1 MGGAGSHEQVA
12 AYRSP
17 LLDLPGAVATD
28 TSAAAHAID
37 AGVAAHDVD
46 AGVAAHY
53 GDPLREQRQLANG
66 AGLVD
71 LSHRGVIRISGADRL
86 SWLHNLTTQSVERL
100 SPGASAQALILSP
113 QGHVEHHLQLVDDG
127 ESVWIHVERADVAPL
142 VDFLTSM
149 RFMLRVEVADVTADW
164 AIVWEP
170 ILSPHATLL
179 TRVDPQLDEV
189 AGRQVFVPRPDLL
202 AFVTS
207 TDRTGPPVGVLALEA
222 LRVAAG
228 RPRFGFET
236 DHRTIPHE
244 LGWIGTAVQL
254 DKGCY
259 RGQETVARVANLGR
273 PPRRL
278 VRLHLDGSARE
289 TLPARGSEVVVAA
302 VGEEIGVIGRVTTAA
317 YHYEL
322 GPIALAVVKY
332 ATPDDAS
339 VLVRT
344 GDGDVPA
351 TMDAVVERDS
361 GPRPG
366 QVARAAFRTLGV
378 R

>member
-1 MGGAGSHEQVA
+1 MGGVDAAVDNAVQIT

-28 TSAAAHAID
+28 TGSAAVEPD
-37 AGVAAHDVD
+37 T
-46 AGVAAHY
+46 GVAAHY

-66 AGLVD
+66 AGFVD
-71 LSHRGVIRISGADRL
+71 LSHRSVIRITGADRL
-86 SWLHNLTTQSVERL
+86 TWLHNLTTQSLERL
-100 SPGASAQALILSP
+100 APGVGAQALILSP

-127 ESVWIHVERADVAPL
+127 EAVWMHVERADAQSL

-149 RFMLRVEVADVTADW
+149 RFMLRVEVGDVTADW
-164 AIVWEP
+164 AVVWEP
-170 ILSPHATLL
+170 ILEPHPTLL
-179 TRVDPQLDEV
+179 SRVDPQRDDV
-189 AGRQVFVPRPDLL
+189 AGRQVFVARTDLL
-202 AFVTS
+202 AFATS
-207 TDRTGPPVGVLALEA
+207 TDRTGPPAGVHALEA

-228 RPRFGFET
+228 RPRFGLET

-289 TLPARGSEVVVAA
+289 VLPPRGSEVAEVGGDAA
-302 VGEEIGVIGRVTTAA
+302 AIGRVTSAA

-332 ATPDDAS
+332 ATPDDAAL
-339 VLVRT
+339 VVRT
-344 GDGDVPA
+344 ADTDVPA

-366 QVARAAFRTLGV
+366 QAARAAFRTLGV

>member
-1 MGGAGSHEQVA
+1 MGAAAESAQVA
-12 AYRSP
+12 GYGSP

-28 TSAAAHAID
+28 TP
-37 AGVAAHDVD
+37 AGTADEALD

-66 AGLVD
+66 VGLVD
-71 LSHRGVIRISGADRL
+71 LSHRSVIRISGVDRL
-86 SWLHNLTTQSVERL
+86 TWLHNLTTQSLERL
-100 SPGASAQALILSP
+100 PAGVGAQALILSP

-127 ESVWIHVERADVAPL
+127 EAVWIHVERADAQSL

-164 AIVWEP
+164 AVVWEP
-170 ILSPHATLL
+170 IREPHATLL
-179 TRVDPQLDEV
+179 SRVDPQLDDV
-189 AGRQVFVPRPDLL
+189 AGRQVFLPRKDLL
-202 AFVTS
+202 AFATS
-207 TDRTGPPVGVLALEA
+207 ADRTGPPAGVLAFEA
-222 LRVAAG
+222 LRIAAG
-228 RPRFGFET
+228 RPRFGLET

-254 DKGCY
+254 NKGCY

-289 TLPARGSEVVVAA
+289 VLPAQGSEVADASGDAA
-302 VGEEIGVIGRVTTAA
+302 AIGRVTSAA

-332 ATPDDAS
+332 ATPDD
-339 VLVRT
+339 VPVIVRI
-344 GDGDVPA
+344 GDVDVSA

-366 QVARAAFRTLGV
+366 QAARAAFRTLGV

>member
-1 MGGAGSHEQVA
+1 MSAAAESVQTA

-17 LLDLPGAVATD
+17 LLDLPAAVATD
-28 TSAAAHAID
+28 DWPAGDASAERD
-37 AGVAAHDVD
+37 LD

-66 AGLVD
+66 TGFVD
-71 LSHRGVIRISGADRL
+71 LSHRSVVRISGADRL
-86 SWLHNLTTQSVERL
+86 TWLHNLTTQSLERL
-100 SPGASAQALILSP
+100 STGVGAQALILSP

-127 ESVWIHVERADVAPL
+127 DSVWIHVERDDARSL

-149 RFMLRVEVADVTADW
+149 RFMLRVEVDDVTADW
-164 AIVWEP
+164 AVVWEP
-170 ILSPHATLL
+170 VLEPHATLL
-179 TRVDPQLDEV
+179 SRVDPERDEV
-189 AGRQVFVPRPDLL
+189 AGRQVFVPRRDLL
-202 AFVTS
+202 AFATS
-207 TDRTGPPVGVLALEA
+207 ADRTGPPAGVLALEA

-228 RPRFGFET
+228 RPRFGRET

-289 TLPARGSEVVVAA
+289 TLPARDSEVAVVGDDVAA
-302 VGEEIGVIGRVTTAA
+302 IGRITTAA

-332 ATPDDAS
+332 ATPDDVS

-344 GDGDVPA
+344 GDADVPA

-366 QVARAAFRTLGV
+366 QAARAAFRTLGV

>member
-1 MGGAGSHEQVA
+1 MRQAEVSELVA

-28 TSAAAHAID
+28 TTLASAAPD
-37 AGVAAHDVD
+37 AD

-53 GDPLREQRQLANG
+53 GDPLREQRQLAQG
-66 AGLVD
+66 VGLVD
-71 LSHRGVIRISGADRL
+71 LSHRGVVRIGGADRL
-86 SWLHNLTTQSVERL
+86 TWLHNLTTQRL
-100 SPGASAQALILSP
+100 ARLAPGVGTQALILSP

-127 ESVWIHVERADVAPL
+127 EAVWIHLEAADAAPL

-149 RFMLRVEVADVTADW
+149 RFMLRVEVEDVTSDW
-164 AIVWEP
+164 AVVWEP
-170 ILSPHATLL
+170 IREPHPTMVS
-179 TRVDPQLDEV
+179 RVDPTDDEV
-189 AGRQVFVPRPDLL
+189 AGREVFVPRADLL
-202 AFVTS
+202 AFATS
-207 TDRTGPPVGVLALEA
+207 ADRTGPPAGVLALEA
-222 LRVAAG
+222 FRVAAG

-289 TLPARGSEVVVAA
+289 NLPTVGSEVAEVSAGAA
-302 VGEEIGVIGRVTTAA
+302 GAIGRVTTAA

-332 ATPDDAS
+332 GTPDD
-339 VLVRT
+339 VPVVVGT
-344 GDGDVPA
+344 GDVAVSA

-366 QVARAAFRTLGV
+366 QAARAAFRTLGV

>member
-1 MGGAGSHEQVA
+1 MGAAGESVQA
-12 AYRSP
+12 AGYRSP

-28 TSAAAHAID
+28 AAD
-37 AGVAAHDVD
+37 DLD

-53 GDPLREQRQLANG
+53 GDPLREQRQLASG
-66 AGLVD
+66 VGFVD
-71 LSHRGVIRISGADRL
+71 LSHRSVVRIAGADRL
-86 SWLHNLTTQSVERL
+86 TWLHNLTTQGLERL
-100 SPGASAQALILSP
+100 APGVGAQALILSP

-127 ESVWIHVERADVAPL
+127 DAVWIHVERSDAESL

-164 AIVWEP
+164 AVVWEP
-170 ILSPHATLL
+170 IREPHPTLL
-179 TRVDPQLDEV
+179 SRVDPQLDEV
-189 AGRQVFVPRPDLL
+189 AGRQVFVPRTDLS
-202 AFVTS
+202 AFATS
-207 TDRTGPPVGVLALEA
+207 ADRTGPPAGVLALEA

-228 RPRFGFET
+228 RPRFGLET

-259 RGQETVARVANLGR
+259 RGQETVARVVNLGR

-289 TLPARGSEVVVAA
+289 VLPARGSELVEVDDAA
-302 VGEEIGVIGRVTTAA
+302 VIGRVTTAA

-332 ATPDDAS
+332 ATPDDVA

-344 GDGDVPA
+344 GDADVPA

-366 QVARAAFRTLGV
+366 QAARAAFRTLGV

>member
-1 MGGAGSHEQVA
+1 VTAVTAVPDRADAEGYH
-12 AYRSP
+12 SP
-17 LLDLPGAVATD
+17 VLDVPGAVPSD
-28 TSAAAHAID
+28 
-37 AGVAAHDVD
+37 GGVD

-66 AGLVD
+66 TGFVD
-71 LSHRGVIRISGADRL
+71 LSHRAVVRIGGADRL
-86 SWLHNLTTQSVERL
+86 SWLHNLTTQRL
-100 SPGASAQALILSP
+100 DKLAAGGSAEALVLSP

-127 ESVWIHVERADVAPL
+127 EAVWAHVEPGAATAL
-142 VDFLTSM
+142 VEFLTSM
-149 RFMLRVEVADVTADW
+149 RFMLRVDVEDVSAAW
-164 AIVWEP
+164 AVVWEP
-170 ILSPHATLL
+170 RLDAHDSLV
-179 TRVDPQLDEV
+179 TRVDGQLDAV
-189 AGRQVFVPRPDLL
+189 SGRQVFVPRADLL
-202 AFVTS
+202 AFATS
-207 TDRTGPPVGVLALEA
+207 SDRTGPPAGVLALEA

-228 RPRFGFET
+228 RPRLHIDT

-244 LGWIGTAVQL
+244 MGWIGSAVVL

-289 TLPARGSEVVVAA
+289 NLPVPGSDVSTDD
-302 VGEEIGVIGRVTTAA
+302 GVIGRVTSAA

-332 ATPDDAS
+332 ATSD
-339 VLVRT
+339 
-344 GDGDVPA
+344 DVPVVVGADDVTASA
-351 TMDAVVERDS
+351 TIESIVEQDS
-361 GPRPG
+361 TPRPG
-366 QVARAAFRTLGV
+366 QAARAAFRTLGS

>member
-1 MGGAGSHEQVA
+1 MVAVDEGVQIA

-17 LLDLPGAVATD
+17 LLDLTGAVATD
-28 TSAAAHAID
+28 TPAGAAAVNPD
-37 AGVAAHDVD
+37 T
-46 AGVAAHY
+46 GVAAHY

-66 AGLVD
+66 AGFVD
-71 LSHRGVIRISGADRL
+71 LSHRSVIRIAGADRL
-86 SWLHNLTTQSVERL
+86 TWLHNLTTQSLERL
-100 SPGASAQALILSP
+100 APGVGAQALILSP

-127 ESVWIHVERADVAPL
+127 DAVWIHVERDDAKSL

-149 RFMLRVEVADVTADW
+149 RFMLRVEVDDVTADW
-164 AIVWEP
+164 AVVWEP
-170 ILSPHATLL
+170 ILEPHPTLL
-179 TRVDPQLDEV
+179 SRVDPQRDDV
-189 AGRQVFVPRPDLL
+189 AGRQVFVARTDLL
-202 AFVTS
+202 TFATS
-207 TDRTGPPVGVLALEA
+207 ADRTGPPAGVHALEA

-289 TLPARGSEVVVAA
+289 VLPARGSDVVA
-302 VGEEIGVIGRVTTAA
+302 GEDADVIGRVTSAA

-332 ATPDDAS
+332 ATADDAAVS
-339 VLVRT
+339 VRT
-344 GDGDVPA
+344 SDVDVPA

>member
-1 MGGAGSHEQVA
+1 MGAAAENVQTA

-17 LLDLPGAVATD
+17 LLDLTGAVATD
-28 TSAAAHAID
+28 SWSPGAAD
-37 AGVAAHDVD
+37 AAPDVD

-53 GDPLREQRQLANG
+53 GDPLREQRQLASG
-66 AGLVD
+66 AGFVD
-71 LSHRGVIRISGADRL
+71 LSHRSVVTITGPDRL
-86 SWLHNLTTQSVERL
+86 TWLHNLTTQSLERL
-100 SPGASAQALILSP
+100 ALGVGAQALILSP

-127 ESVWIHVERADVAPL
+127 EAVWIHVERADAQPL
-142 VDFLTSM
+142 IDFLISM
-149 RFMLRVEVADVTADW
+149 RFMLRVEVDDVTAEW
-164 AIVWEP
+164 AVVWEP
-170 ILSPHATLL
+170 ILEPHATLL
-179 TRVDPQLDEV
+179 SRVDPQHDAV
-189 AGRQVFVPRPDLL
+189 AGRQVFVPRTDLL
-202 AFVTS
+202 AFATS
-207 TDRTGPPVGVLALEA
+207 ADRTGPPAGVLALEA

-228 RPRFGFET
+228 RPRFGLET

-259 RGQETVARVANLGR
+259 RGQETVARVVNLGR

-289 TLPARGSEVVVAA
+289 VLPERGSEVAEASGDAA
-302 VGEEIGVIGRVTTAA
+302 VIGRVTTAA

-332 ATPDDAS
+332 ATLDDVP

-344 GDGDVPA
+344 GDADVPA
-351 TMDAVVERDS
+351 TMDAVVERDA

>member
-1 MGGAGSHEQVA
+1 MGASVESVQTA

-28 TSAAAHAID
+28 TP
-37 AGVAAHDVD
+37 AGTADEVLD

-53 GDPLREQRQLANG
+53 GDPLREQRRLANG
-66 AGLVD
+66 LGLVD
-71 LSHRGVIRISGADRL
+71 LSHRSVVRVSGADRL
-86 SWLHNLTTQSVERL
+86 TWLHNLTTQSLERL
-100 SPGASAQALILSP
+100 TAGVGAQALILSP

-127 ESVWIHVERADVAPL
+127 EAVWIHVERADAQPL

-149 RFMLRVEVADVTADW
+149 RFMLRVEVDDVTPEW
-164 AIVWEP
+164 AVVWEP
-170 ILSPHATLL
+170 IREPHATSLS
-179 TRVDPQLDEV
+179 RVDPQLDDV
-189 AGRQVFVPRPDLL
+189 AGRQVFVPRKDLL
-202 AFVTS
+202 AFATS
-207 TDRTGPPVGVLALEA
+207 PDRTGPPAGVLALEA

-228 RPRFGFET
+228 RPRFALET

-289 TLPARGSEVVVAA
+289 VLPALGSDVAEVGGDAA
-302 VGEEIGVIGRVTTAA
+302 AIGRVTSAA

-332 ATPDDAS
+332 ATPDD
-339 VLVRT
+339 VPVIVRT
-344 GDGDVPA
+344 DDADVPA

-366 QVARAAFRTLGV
+366 QAARAAFRTLGV

>member
-1 MGGAGSHEQVA
+1 MGAAGVTEHV

-28 TSAAAHAID
+28 DWSATSTGAAP
-37 AGVAAHDVD
+37 DVD
-46 AGVAAHY
+46 GGVAAHY

-66 AGLVD
+66 AGFVD
-71 LSHRGVIRISGADRL
+71 LSHRSVVRISGADRL
-86 SWLHNLTTQSVERL
+86 TWLHNLTTQGLERL
-100 SPGASAQALILSP
+100 APGVGAQALILSP
-113 QGHVEHHLQLVDDG
+113 QGHVEHHLQLVDD
-127 ESVWIHVERADVAPL
+127 SDAVWIHVERADAQSL

-149 RFMLRVEVADVTADW
+149 RFMLRVEVDDVTADW

-170 ILSPHATLL
+170 ILEPHATFL
-179 TRVDPQLDEV
+179 TRVDPERDDV
-189 AGRQVFVPRPDLL
+189 AGRQVFVPRADLL
-202 AFVTS
+202 AFAS
-207 TDRTGPPVGVLALEA
+207 SAERTGPAAGVLALEA

-228 RPRFGFET
+228 RPRFGLET

-289 TLPARGSEVVVAA
+289 TLPARESEVAQAGDDVA
-302 VGEEIGVIGRVTTAA
+302 VIGRVTSAA

-322 GPIALAVVKY
+322 GPIALAVIKY
-332 ATPDDAS
+332 ATPDDAC

-344 GDGDVPA
+344 ADGDVPA